1 MLHSKLG
8 RQWKVIAFHM
18 FCVDRRICTFFIL
31 RMHGNQNDKHVIHVA
46 TARLLFFFEMQIKTN
61 FFEICGY
68 IQMVHF
74 DMILKEE

>member
-1 MLHSKLG
+1 
-8 RQWKVIAFHM
+8 
-18 FCVDRRICTFFIL
+18 
-31 RMHGNQNDKHVIHVA
+31 MHGNQNDKHVIHVA